1 MESASCAVCVGT
13 ASDMWPCRSSA
24 HNGDEAAV
32 GSWVAAVKVVTEE
45 VKRQLFS
52 AGDNIEEEGG
62 DGQDGEDGDKP
73 GPIPVRLF
81 PAACRLGA
89 EEE

>member
-1 MESASCAVCVGT
+1 MKT
-13 ASDMWPCRSSA
+13 TQ
-24 HNGDEAAV
+24 
-32 GSWVAAVKVVTEE
+32 KVVTEE